1 MEKEYVNGEKAQ
13 MAQIWISVPK
23 RHDKVIFC
31 AVVAGVILLLTILLI
46 RGNGL
51 CVAAGILMAFLAIGV
66 HFLMQKRITIANLIF
81 YFDRGEIYLVSL
93 HKEDRDLRAYLFGQM
108 EEPLLLSEEPG
119 AHLMKLADKSVIWH
133 IQNISSITEF
143 RSRPNNKRYKIYF
156 SFDLPGYE
164 YDSVLEIMIQQK
176 HFERFES
183 LMDTLHYINKS
194 QVL

>member
-66 HFLMQKRITIANLIF
+66 HFLMQK
-81 YFDRGEIYLVSL
+81 ES
-93 HKEDRDLRAYLFGQM
+93 
-108 EEPLLLSEEPG
+108 PL
-119 AHLMKLADKSVIWH
+119 
-133 IQNISSITEF
+133 QT
-143 RSRPNNKRYKIYF
+143 
-156 SFDLPGYE
+156 
-164 YDSVLEIMIQQK
+164 
-176 HFERFES
+176 
-183 LMDTLHYINKS
+183 
-194 QVL
+194 

>member
-81 YFDRGEIYLVSL
+81 YFDRGEIYLVSCTKKTGICEL
-93 HKEDRDLRAYLFGQM
+93 IFTVRWKSLFYSRKNP
-108 EEPLLLSEEPG
+108 EP
-119 AHLMKLADKSVIWH
+119 I
-133 IQNISSITEF
+133 
-143 RSRPNNKRYKIYF
+143 
-156 SFDLPGYE
+156 
-164 YDSVLEIMIQQK
+164 
-176 HFERFES
+176 
-183 LMDTLHYINKS
+183 
-194 QVL
+194 